1 MCIICI
7 LSANLRVVK
16 RLRNY
21 HSDDMTLMKEC
32 ALLCVYSDRCLRH
45 FMLHRAINYFIEHF
59 GYFLVC
65 SVINAEIINAV
76 KHQKVTTTLNNVI
89 NSSMRHKISVAYVRI
104 YTQQSI
110 FLHKLS
116 SDHQNY
122 NFEAFSR
129 LSILLIEEKTN
140 TNSCQA
146 WILVN
151 FTNVAPAHS
160 SIQYRQI
167 FFVSLDRRDIYLP
180 TCMKIS

>member
-1 MCIICI
+1 M
-7 LSANLRVVK
+7 
-16 RLRNY
+16 
-21 HSDDMTLMKEC
+21 MTLMKEC
-32 ALLCVYSDRCLRH
+32 ALLCVYSDRCHRH

-89 NSSMRHKISVAYVRI
+89 NSSMRHKMSVAYVRI

-116 SDHQNY
+116 SDHQND

-167 FFVSLDRRDIYLP
+167 FSYHLIEETYSYPHVWKFPENMLKYLYGGLL
-180 TCMKIS
+180 KSVNFFWDAL